1 MIASIEGVLVVRGAE
16 AVIKTGGLGLQV
28 LMPANEAELLPAE
41 GEIVRL
47 HTHFSVR
54 EDGWTLF
61 GFFNASS
68 LALFKLLI
76 SVNGI
81 GPKLGL
87 GILSGS
93 NAGEVALAIESGN
106 ERFLIGLPG
115 IGKKTA
121 ARLGVELK
129 GKIPAD
135 IMPDGSSDSLP
146 ESLTMSDNV
155 EAAISVLNAMGLPRQ
170 KAELALSKAAAADK
184 GIENDIDKL
193 VKAALKLLS

>member
-1 MIASIEGVLVVRGAE
+1 MIASIEGVLIVRGAE

-28 LMPANEAELLPAE
+28 LLPSNEVEMLPAE

-93 NAGEVALAIESGN
+93 NAGEVALAIETGN
-106 ERFLIGLPG
+106 ERFLVGLPG

-135 IMPDGSSDSLP
+135 IMPDGSSESLP

-170 KAELALSKAAAADK
+170 KAELALSKAAAADQ

>member
-28 LMPANEAELLPAE
+28 LLPANEAEMLPAE

-68 LALFKLLI
+68 LVLFKLLI

-121 ARLGVELK
+121 ARLVVELK
-129 GKIPAD
+129 GKIPVD
-135 IMPDGSSDSLP
+135 IMPDSSRESLP
-146 ESLTMSDNV
+146 ASLIMSDNV
-155 EAAISVLNAMGLPRQ
+155 EAAISILNAMGLPRQ
-170 KAELALSKAAAADK
+170 KAELALSKAAAAEE
-184 GIENDIDKL
+184 GIENDIDRL

>member
-1 MIASIEGVLVVRGAE
+1 
-16 AVIKTGGLGLQV
+16 
-28 LMPANEAELLPAE
+28 
-41 GEIVRL
+41 
-47 HTHFSVR
+47 
-54 EDGWTLF
+54 
-61 GFFNASS
+61 
-68 LALFKLLI
+68 LLI

-93 NAGEVALAIESGN
+93 NAGEVALAIETGN
-106 ERFLIGLPG
+106 EHFLVGLPG

-135 IMPDGSSDSLP
+135 IMPDGSRESLP
-146 ESLTMSDNV
+146 ESLTMSDNM
-155 EAAISVLNAMGLPRQ
+155 EAAISVLNAMGLTRQ
-170 KAELALSKAAAADK
+170 KAELALSKAATADK
-184 GIENDIDKL
+184 DIENDIDKL

>member
-1 MIASIEGVLVVRGAE
+1 MIASIEGVLVVRGPE

-28 LMPANEAELLPAE
+28 LLPANEVDMLPAE

-47 HTHFSVR
+47 YTHFSVR

-68 LALFKLLI
+68 LTLFKLLI

-93 NAGEVALAIESGN
+93 NAGEVALAIETGN
-106 ERFLIGLPG
+106 EHFLVGLPG

-135 IMPDGSSDSLP
+135 IMPDGSRESLP
-146 ESLTMSDNV
+146 ESLTMSDNM
-155 EAAISVLNAMGLPRQ
+155 EAAISVLNAMGLTRQ
-170 KAELALSKAAAADK
+170 KAELALSKAATADK
-184 GIENDIDKL
+184 DIENDIDKL